1 MNNESIQQW
10 LSKTAWQGKVVKG
23 LIGLAVI
30 WAFFLSFTVVDASSF
45 VSTGDTSSRA
55 AQAFTDDTDVIVTS
69 TGIRKISSTIAAVGD
84 SAPGV
89 EATGALPQVNN
100 ALIKD
105 HYAYGFHVKEATP
118 DSWRIGDNL
127 KIEVYGDNGS
137 STVLLATLSVQQ
149 SKAEH
154 TTVEGVSATIDVG
167 SSNSIP
173 DRFDIIVTR
182 R

>member
-1 MNNESIQQW
+1 MQIESRQQW
-10 LSKTAWQGKVVKG
+10 LSKAAWQGKVVKG

-30 WAFFLSFTVVDASSF
+30 WVLFQSFLVVDTYSF
-45 VSTGDTSSRA
+45 GSTGDTSFRA
-55 AQAFTDDTDVIVTS
+55 GQAFTDDADIIVTS
-69 TGIRKISSTIAAVGD
+69 TGVRKISSTIAAVGD

-89 EATGALPQVNN
+89 EATRALPQVNN

-105 HYAYGFHVKEATP
+105 HYAYGFQVKEATP
-118 DSWRIGDNL
+118 DSWRIGGNF

-137 STVLLATLSVQQ
+137 STVLLATLSFQQ
-149 SKAEH
+149 SKADH

-182 R
+182 Q